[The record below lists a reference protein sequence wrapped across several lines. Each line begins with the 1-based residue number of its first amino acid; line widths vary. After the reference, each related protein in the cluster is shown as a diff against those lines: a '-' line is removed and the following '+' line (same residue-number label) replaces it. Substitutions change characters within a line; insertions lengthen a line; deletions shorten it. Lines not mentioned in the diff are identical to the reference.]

1 LAQDFDVGNLEEMN
15 KVIEQMMGELTS
27 KEVLYEPFSELV
39 DKVCQVDLRLSVHPL
54 FSCLAGWS

>member
-1 LAQDFDVGNLEEMN
+1 MAQDFDVGNLEEMN

-39 DKVCQVDLRLSVHPL
+39 DKV
-54 FSCLAGWS
+54 